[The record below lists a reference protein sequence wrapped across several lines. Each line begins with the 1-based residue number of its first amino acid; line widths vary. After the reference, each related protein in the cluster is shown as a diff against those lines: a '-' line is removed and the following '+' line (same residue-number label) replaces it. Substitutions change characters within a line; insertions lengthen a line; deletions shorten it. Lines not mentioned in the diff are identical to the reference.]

1 MVGSFRRMAWDIH
14 TGHDERALLHF
25 GVMSLEGA
33 ALKGAPSGIRG
44 LFRLTQR
51 LFVTEVIEESAVIVG
66 QNGLTTSVEVI
77 EALASSEGSM
87 TSVVTN
93 LSRAPTAGEQL
104 FVAVGENAENVANSV
119 GAVRGV
125 GQNYV
130 ARIPTALIQEL
141 ERGFG
146 RKRDS
151 RDAELCRPGH
161 CEG

>member
-1 MVGSFRRMAWDIH
+1 
-14 TGHDERALLHF
+14 
-25 GVMSLEGA
+25 
-33 ALKGAPSGIRG
+33 
-44 LFRLTQR
+44 
-51 LFVTEVIEESAVIVG
+51 
-66 QNGLTTSVEVI
+66 
-77 EALASSEGSM
+77 M

-151 RDAELCRPGH
+151 RDAELCRPVD
-161 CEG
+161 CEGEQIWFHPTITKYVVPFFK